1 MKTKTISFIAAS
13 IIAASCSSGFMEEYS
28 QDLSRVQSAED
39 LNELL
44 MGDCTMPLSYF
55 YYNYGGYTENE
66 NYLLLH
72 FLGDELQEA
81 KGFNI
86 QPSGMNKNI
95 RYFAFYTWQRDTYID
110 DEGAETY
117 KSEEEKYWNLAYQ
130 KINNC
135 NMVI

>member
-55 YYNYGGYTENE
+55 YYNIS
-66 NYLLLH
+66 LLSWWCRP
-72 FLGDELQEA
+72 
-81 KGFNI
+81 KGI
-86 QPSGMNKNI
+86 
-95 RYFAFYTWQRDTYID
+95 
-110 DEGAETY
+110 
-117 KSEEEKYWNLAYQ
+117 
-130 KINNC
+130 
-135 NMVI
+135 